1 MEMLRLNT
9 RHALPQTTIRNHLG
23 RIDKS
28 TYVPAKVH
36 TNLELGKS
44 NQGVVQPTLQMNNYP
59 SRRSWG
65 ARNLTDL
72 TREFGQKGISDV
84 RSGTSK
90 RTQIAW
96 ERAEN
101 GGKPGDDIIS
111 QVKNEIYNVEPKTLV
126 EFDLMEG
133 PQITYTPARVVG
145 TPEVGDVT
153 AEIETEP
160 FADIH
165 FKPGSL
171 RTYLQNEGYIRRYV
185 TMNEYDIYA

>member
-1 MEMLRLNT
+1 MQLLRLNT

-28 TYVPAKVH
+28 AYVPAEVH
-36 TNLELGKS
+36 TNLELARS
-44 NQGVVQPTLQMNNYP
+44 NKTVEQPSLRIDSYQ
-59 SRRSWG
+59 SRRAWG

-72 TREFGQKGISDV
+72 TREFAQQGLSDV
-84 RSGTSK
+84 KVGTSR

-101 GGKPGDDIIS
+101 GAKPGDDIKAQI
-111 QVKNEIYNVEPKTLV
+111 KNEVRADPPETLV
-126 EFDLMEG
+126 EFELMEG
-133 PQITYTPARVVG
+133 PEILYTPAQVTG
-145 TPEVGDVT
+145 ESDEGDVT

-160 FADIH
+160 FANIH
-165 FKPGSL
+165 YKPGSL